1 MSGKQRAKDTRKKT
15 SGAKFRPRV
24 RVQTSRYGRE
34 LIVDE
39 TFASFQRPGGEIATG
54 SVWDAL
60 AAPLLALAPAR
71 RQKVLILGLGGGSA
85 ARIVRALAPD
95 ALIVGVEL
103 DAEVVAAA
111 RAHFGLSALGLEV
124 IVDDAQAVLRR
135 ERRRFDLIIEDVFI
149 GRGDDVRKPD
159 WLPAPGHDVAAS
171 RLRPGGLLVSNTLS
185 EARKVG
191 AHLRKRFPGLLH
203 IDVDEYENR
212 IYVAGPKSLDA
223 RTLRLAVARDPVLG
237 ESVGCLHFRQSWGQ
251 GRESVSGRSGC

>member
-1 MSGKQRAKDTRKKT
+1 MTRKPARKR
-15 SGAKFRPRV
+15 SDHGASRPARPRV

-39 TFASFQRPGGEIATG
+39 TFASFQAPDGAVATG

-60 AAPLLALAPAR
+60 AAPLLALAPAKR
-71 RQKVLILGLGGGSA
+71 KKVLILGLGGGSA

-95 ALIVGVEL
+95 ALIVGVEF

-124 IVDDAQAVLRR
+124 IVDDAQAVLQR

-149 GRGDDVRKPD
+149 GRGDAVRKPD
-159 WLPAPGHDVAAS
+159 WLPAPGHDLAAR
-171 RLRPGGLLVSNTLS
+171 RLRPGGLLVSNTLG
-185 EARKVG
+185 EARQVG

-203 IDVDEYENR
+203 IDVKEYENR
-212 IYVAGPKSLDA
+212 IYVAGPASLDA
-223 RTLRLAVARDPVLG
+223 RTLRAAVAADPVLG
-237 ESVGCLHFRQSWGQ
+237 ESVSAMHFRHSWGQ
-251 GRESVSGRSGC
+251 GGGSSGD

>member
-1 MSGKQRAKDTRKKT
+1 MSGKQSLKGKHKKAPGRKP
-15 SGAKFRPRV
+15 RPRV

-39 TFASFQRPGGEIATG
+39 TFASFQRSGGEIATG
-54 SVWDAL
+54 SVWDAI
-60 AAPLLALAPAR
+60 AAPLLALSPAR
-71 RQKVLILGLGGGSA
+71 RKKVLLLGLGGGSV
-85 ARIVRALAPD
+85 ARIIRALAPE

-159 WLPAPGHDVAAS
+159 WIPAPGLDLAAS
-171 RLRPGGLLVSNTLS
+171 RLRPDGLLVSNTLG

-191 AHLRKRFPGLLH
+191 AHLRRLFPALLR
-203 IDVDEYENR
+203 IDVEEYENR
-212 IYVAGPKSLDA
+212 IHVAGPESLDA
-223 RTLRLAVARDPVLG
+223 RTLRAAVARDPVLG
-237 ESVGCLHFRQSWGQ
+237 ESVACMRFRQA
-251 GRESVSGRSGC
+251 

>member
-1 MSGKQRAKDTRKKT
+1 MSGKESSRKKRAGNKG
-15 SGAKFRPRV
+15 GARVGRKPRPRV

-39 TFASFQRPGGEIATG
+39 TFASFQGPDGAVATG

-60 AAPLLALAPAR
+60 AAPLLAIAPSR
-71 RQKVLILGLGGGSA
+71 RKKVLLLGLGGGSA

-124 IVDDAQAVLRR
+124 IVDDAQLVLQR

-149 GRGDDVRKPD
+149 GRGDAVRKPD
-159 WLPAPGHDVAAS
+159 WIPAPGHDVAAR

-185 EARKVG
+185 EARRVG

-203 IDVDEYENR
+203 IDIEDYENR
-212 IYVAGPKSLDA
+212 IYVAGPESLDA
-223 RTLRLAVARDPVLG
+223 RTLRSAVAADPILG
-237 ESVGCLHFRQSWGQ
+237 ESVHAMHFRHSWGQ
-251 GRESVSGRSGC
+251 GSG